1 LTSTRAA
8 LSHTLSKAIL
18 AKETA
23 MPDGNP
29 APGFARQPDRIM
41 DYTQAGKRVRVIFDG
56 QTIADTQAA
65 IALQEADYPV
75 GYYFPK
81 ADVRMDLLRR
91 TDHSSHCPFKGDASY
106 WTLETAGKNAEN
118 AVWSY
123 ETPFDEAEV
132 IKEYVSFYGS
142 KVDAIEVG

>member
-1 LTSTRAA
+1 
-8 LSHTLSKAIL
+8 
-18 AKETA
+18 

-41 DYTQAGKRVRVIFDG
+41 NYAPADKRVRVTFNG

-65 IALQEADYPV
+65 IALQEEDYPV
-75 GYYFPK
+75 AYYVPQ
-81 ADVRMDLLRR
+81 ADTRMDLMRR
-91 TDHSSHCPFKGDASY
+91 TDHSTHCPFKGDASY
-106 WTLETAGKNAEN
+106 WSIETAGGSAEN

-132 IKEYVSFYGS
+132 VKGYVAFYGS
-142 KVDAIEVG
+142 KVDAIDVD

>member
-1 LTSTRAA
+1 
-8 LSHTLSKAIL
+8 
-18 AKETA
+18 

-41 DYTQAGKRVRVIFDG
+41 EYTPVGKRVRVIFDG
-56 QTIADTQAA
+56 EVIGDTQAA

-75 GYYFPK
+75 GYYIPRS
-81 ADVRMDLLRR
+81 DVRMDLMRR

-106 WTLETAGKNAEN
+106 WTLETSGKSAEN

-132 IKEYVSFYGS
+132 INGYLSFYGS
-142 KVDAIEVG
+142 KVDAIEVI